1 MSRKFKK
8 RVPVPSFAFVVDG
21 ETEIWYL
28 EMLKRNE
35 RGINLRIKPEIPQ
48 KKGLDDQ
55 FELVCNLAS
64 SEYDRVYWI
73 VDLDTIIKESNEAPA
88 GVKTPLT
95 SFFEMKTYLSD
106 KLQNV
111 QVIVN
116 NPCLEFWFLLHLK
129 RTSRYYRRCSDV
141 TRELK
146 KLLKG
151 YEKTERYFTKRDN
164 DIYLQLK
171 PYL

>member
-1 MSRKFKK
+1 MSRKLKK

-73 VDLDTIIKESNEAPA
+73 VDLDTIIKESNEAPT

-129 RTSRYYRRCSDV
+129 RTSRYKNIKILPEMFRCNQGIKEV
-141 TRELK
+141 AQGVRENGEIFHK
-146 KLLKG
+146 
-151 YEKTERYFTKRDN
+151 ER
-164 DIYLQLK
+164 
-171 PYL
+171 

>member
-1 MSRKFKK
+1 MSRKLKK

-73 VDLDTIIKESNEAPA
+73 VDLDTIIKESNEAPT

-95 SFFEMKTYLSD
+95 SFFEMKTNLSD

-116 NPCLEFWFLLHLK
+116 NPCLEFWFLLHFK